1 MFDER
6 IQNCRQVFET
16 GVKAELVDW
25 SFCSKV
31 EVVINHQSL
40 ALGIMHCEPAS
51 VAENPGECF
60 GKGQTPHVNFHISVI
75 YATEHEYGC
84 QRRSF
89 KSGLGF
95 HSVSSSG

>member
-1 MFDER
+1 MFDES
-6 IQNCRQVFET
+6 IQNCRQVFKT

-31 EVVINHQSL
+31 EVVINHKSL

-51 VAENPGECF
+51 VTEYRGERF
-60 GKGQTPHVNFHISVI
+60 GKGKTPHVNFHISVI
-75 YATEHEYGC
+75 YAPEHEYGC

-89 KSGLGF
+89 NPGPGV
-95 HSVSSSG
+95 HCISSS